1 MGTLNEVLAV
11 LLGAESEAKR
21 IVSDSK
27 RESENLLR
35 SAQDKFATERINQM
49 ANAREQAKG
58 IMETARSSASTEAK
72 QIYEMSKEE
81 SSRIQRRFEENSEPI
96 INFIA
101 SEIAEKYIT
110 KGSV

>member
-1 MGTLNEVLAV
+1 MSTLNEVLAV

-21 IVSDSK
+21 IVNDSK
-27 RESENLLR
+27 KESENLLH
-35 SAQDKFATERINQM
+35 SAQDKFAKERANQM

-58 IMETARSSASTEAK
+58 IVETAMSSANTEAK

-81 SSRIQRRFEENSEPI
+81 SARIQKRFEENSDPVI
-96 INFIA
+96 TFLA
-101 SEIAEKYIT
+101 SEIAEKYIA

>member
-1 MGTLNEVLAV
+1 MSTLNEVLAV

-21 IVSDSK
+21 IVSDSR
-27 RESENLLR
+27 RESESFLR
-35 SAQDKFATERINQM
+35 SAQDKFAIERTNQR

-58 IMETARSSASTEAK
+58 ILEAAMSSAGTEAK

-81 SSRIQRRFEENSEPI
+81 SSRIQKRFEENSEPI

-101 SEIAEKYIT
+101 SDLAEKYIS